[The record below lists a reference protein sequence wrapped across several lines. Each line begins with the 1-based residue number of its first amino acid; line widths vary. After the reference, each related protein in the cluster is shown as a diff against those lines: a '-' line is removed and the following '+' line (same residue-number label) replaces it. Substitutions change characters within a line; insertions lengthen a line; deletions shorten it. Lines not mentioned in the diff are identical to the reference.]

1 MYLFRGQ
8 FRLTEKS
15 LDKQKLFWVA
25 LIIPFFSFLYFGIP
39 IWINYSIDIS
49 TNGYE
54 HFLKIS
60 ILPLYILAS
69 APVLAAFVA
78 NTHRTIQTAKQII
91 ETEKKNKVDTVFSK
105 FNFTCERLSKIN
117 LLDGRKIVS
126 FDSIILLFFHFK
138 DNELY
143 IRKKIINELLSKF
156 HTIIKSKNEIEI
168 EIDSINNSCEE
179 NEIPILWDK
188 IYKNINDINNNY
200 LYICMRLGIYLDDDL
215 ESQHRSMFKGAIN
228 IKLEH
233 ILGDS
238 GRTKAHIETYI
249 NIFIHDFKKII
260 DILSIIDERVKN
272 DFDEIFIINGHYM
285 S

>member
-15 LDKQKLFWVA
+15 LDKQKLFWIA

-54 HFLKIS
+54 NFLKIS

-117 LLDGRKIVS
+117 LLDGRKIAS

-143 IRKKIINELLSKF
+143 IRKKIIYELLSNF
-156 HTIIKSKNEIEI
+156 HSIIKSKNEIEI
-168 EIDSINNSCEE
+168 EIDNINNSCEE
-179 NEIPILWDK
+179 NEIPILLDK
-188 IYKNINDINNNY
+188 IYKNINEIDNNY
-200 LYICMRLGIYLDDDL
+200 FYICMRLGIYLDDDL
-215 ESQHRSMFKGAIN
+215 ESQHRSMFKGGIN

-238 GRTKAHIETYI
+238 GRTKAHIQTYI
-249 NIFIHDFKKII
+249 NILIHDFKKII

-285 S
+285 T

>member
-25 LIIPFFSFLYFGIP
+25 LIIPFFSFLYFGTP

-69 APVLAAFVA
+69 APILAAFVA
-78 NTHRTIQTAKQII
+78 NTHRTIQTEKQII
-91 ETEKKNKVDTVFSK
+91 ETEKKNKVDTIFSK

-138 DNELY
+138 NNQLY
-143 IRKKIINELLSKF
+143 IKKRFTRRLKLNLLGIINSK
-156 HTIIKSKNEIEI
+156 KEIENDI
-168 EIDSINNSCEE
+168 YNINNSCKESD
-179 NEIPILWDK
+179 IPIFWDR
-188 IYKNINDINNNY
+188 IYKNLKNIESK
-200 LYICMRLGIYLDDDL
+200 YIFICAELGILSNDNS
-215 ESQHRSMFKGAIN
+215 ESKHLFTFGNGITEK
-228 IKLEH
+228 IKLKH
-233 ILGDS
+233 ILDENDGNKFLFLS
-238 GRTKAHIETYI
+238 YVYQ
-249 NIFIHDFKKII
+249 FLHDLKKII
-260 DILSIIDERVKN
+260 DILSIIDERIKD
-272 DFDEIFIINGHYM
+272 DFEMIFIINR

>member
-1 MYLFRGQ
+1 MYLFRSQ

-143 IRKKIINELLSKF
+143 IRKRVTRRLKLNLMGIINSKE
-156 HTIIKSKNEIEI
+156 EIENDI
-168 EIDSINNSCEE
+168 YNINNSCKESD
-179 NEIPILWDK
+179 IPILWDR
-188 IYKNINDINNNY
+188 IYKNLKNIESK
-200 LYICMRLGIYLDDDL
+200 YIFTCAELGILSNDNS
-215 ESQHRSMFKGAIN
+215 ESKHLFTFGNGITER
-228 IKLEH
+228 IKLKH
-233 ILGDS
+233 ILDENDENKFLFLS
-238 GRTKAHIETYI
+238 YVYQ
-249 NIFIHDFKKII
+249 FLHDLKKII
-260 DILSIIDERVKN
+260 DILSIIDERIKD
-272 DFDEIFIINGHYM
+272 DFDMIFIINR